1 MEIWIFFVYIF
12 SNPQLKV
19 HHKLFFLYKVPK
31 FDFFSLRLPNERGG
45 GKGDRDVLHSLLG
58 FSFSSASGHLKS
70 LTCTKT

>member
-45 GKGDRDVLHSLLG
+45 VRVIEMYCIHFLALV
-58 FSFSSASGHLKS
+58 SALP
-70 LTCTKT
+70 LVI